1 MRKWNVDITRSYA
14 DMSINR
20 QIPNEHISASQKML
34 KYMLVLGKKIRYYCG
49 IIIFDKGLRSIVKW
63 YDNRH
68 SRTTKAN
75 SNLSENQ
82 INDINSKINNLRQL
96 NTTLEQSLSKE
107 KRRNDTLIEELRKAN
122 QKSETL
128 CIEILA
134 LNGRIDELTVK
145 TNNLSEQNINLMSR
159 CLPESSIPA
168 MIYYAQGD
176 VSGQWLRKISSII
189 SDQQLYQII
198 TIPGNTTISE
208 FFPLI
213 RDNLR
218 EIINNRTQTLNA
230 CEILGIST
238 NPQTIHVIE
247 RGNAVFENNRWKVT
261 KKAKIELL

>member
-1 MRKWNVDITRSYA
+1 
-14 DMSINR
+14 MSIN
-20 QIPNEHISASQKML
+20 QHKQGKYISASQKML
-34 KYMLVLGKKIRYYCG
+34 KYTLTLGKKIRYYCG
-49 IIIFDKGLRSIVKW
+49 VIIFDKALRSIIAW

-68 SRTTKAN
+68 YQATNAKSK
-75 SNLSENQ
+75 LSDSQ
-82 INDINSKINNLRQL
+82 INDVNSEINNLRQRNISL
-96 NTTLEQSLSKE
+96 KQSLCKE
-107 KRRNDTLIEELRKAN
+107 KERNDNLIEELRGAQ
-122 QKSETL
+122 QKSEIL
-128 CIEILA
+128 CNDILA
-134 LNGRIDELTVK
+134 LNKRIEELTIK
-145 TNNLSEQNINLMSR
+145 ANNLSEQNINLMSR
-159 CLPESSIPA
+159 CLPESNIPA

-176 VSGQWLRKISSII
+176 VSGQWLRKISSVI

-213 RDNLR
+213 RENLR